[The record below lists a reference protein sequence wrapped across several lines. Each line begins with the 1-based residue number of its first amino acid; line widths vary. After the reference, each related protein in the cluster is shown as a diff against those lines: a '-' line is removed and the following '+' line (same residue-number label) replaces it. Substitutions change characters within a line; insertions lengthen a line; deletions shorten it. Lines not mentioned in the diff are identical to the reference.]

1 MIKNLVPIG
10 VGGGWSGFNAI
21 HVCIEMLKAI
31 VFTQVIV
38 FDGNYY
44 KITI

>member
-1 MIKNLVPIG
+1 MIKNLVLIG